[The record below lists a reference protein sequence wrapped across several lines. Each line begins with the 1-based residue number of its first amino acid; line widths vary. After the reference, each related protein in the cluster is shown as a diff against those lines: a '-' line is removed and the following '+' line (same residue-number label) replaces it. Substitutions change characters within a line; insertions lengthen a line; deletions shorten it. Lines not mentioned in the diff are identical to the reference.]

1 MTIINDPHARVC
13 TNVPVLNSKETLDP
27 GKKMFSDLQTFGAI
41 YKTECIH
48 CVMYYMT
55 HRKYHNEFQMT
66 PECAQEVS

>member
-48 CVMYYMT
+48 SVMYY
-55 HRKYHNEFQMT
+55 NL
-66 PECAQEVS
+66 